1 MHFVL
6 EGHDTAVLGRM
17 RNQGIAAIE
26 PDVVT
31 VSRIE
36 RHEVGTATRYLRPT
50 RKIVAKLK

>member
-6 EGHDTAVLGRM
+6 EGHDPAVLGRM
-17 RNQGIAAIE
+17 RNQRIAAIE